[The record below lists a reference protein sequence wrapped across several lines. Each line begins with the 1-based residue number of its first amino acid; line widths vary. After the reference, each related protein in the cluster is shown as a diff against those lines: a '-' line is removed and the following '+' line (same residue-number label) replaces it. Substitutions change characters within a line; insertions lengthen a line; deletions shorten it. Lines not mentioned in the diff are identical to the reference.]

1 VDLDGQ
7 VAIVTGGAV
16 RLGKAISLALAGAGA
31 KIAVHYGKS
40 AEAAQQ
46 TLDAVTSLGVEGI
59 LIQADLRDS
68 RKAAGTIL
76 EATIGKFGQAD
87 ILVNSAAIF
96 EAGTLSSTSEDAW
109 ERHVSI
115 NLKSPFFLSQAF
127 AGRLKP
133 GQRAHIVNLA
143 DWRAARPGLGHLVYT
158 LTKSALVTLTKSLAL
173 ELAPEVQVNAI
184 APGAVLPPPDTD
196 RDVLDRLTL
205 QIPLHRT
212 GSPEAITD
220 TLLFLL
226 RSDFVTGEVVHVT
239 GGQEL

>member
-31 KIAVHYGKS
+31 KIAVHYGRS

-87 ILVNSAAIF
+87 ILVNNAAIF

-127 AGRLKP
+127 AGRLKL

-143 DWRAARPGLGHLVYT
+143 DWRAARPGPGHLVY
-158 LTKSALVTLTKSLAL
+158 TLTKSLAL

-184 APGAVLPPPDTD
+184 APGAVLLPPETD
-196 RDVLDRLTL
+196 RESLDRLAL